1 MGIAEWGRIARVLE
15 GVFFA
20 PVRTA
25 RAVVPVLQFA
35 QGLKIIVA
43 NAARV
48 EAKIG
53 DEGGQ
58 AREEI
63 VPIARFE
70 VGGQDGRP
78 R

>member
-1 MGIAEWGRIARVLE
+1 M
-15 GVFFA
+15 FFA
-20 PVRTA
+20 PVGVA
-25 RAVVPVLQFA
+25 RAVVPLLQFA

-58 AREEI
+58 AGEQI
-63 VPIARFE
+63 VAVARFE

-78 R
+78 RQAVMGKARLCG